1 MHVGLAPCRDYTAN
15 KWVPSETTTAFSKGF
30 PLEVSRKGRREV
42 STVRGKDDSNN
53 RNHFLRAHSMPRT
66 LVRAVFHLL
75 LQTKVVVISGRMT
88 LKKEST
94 AKKLFKGCFQ
104 QRKVVLL
111 LLLLSSEFTRVCSVP
126 QAQPLP
132 SEGRPQGGQCHDSE
146 YRDSSNHR
154 ASLVARW

>member
-1 MHVGLAPCRDYTAN
+1 M
-15 KWVPSETTTAFSKGF
+15 
-30 PLEVSRKGRREV
+30 

-88 LKKEST
+88 LEKENT
-94 AKKLFKGCFQ
+94 AKKPFKGCFQ
-104 QRKVVLL
+104 QRHVVL
-111 LLLLSSEFTRVCSVP
+111 LLLLSSEFTRVFSVP
-126 QAQPLP
+126 RAQPLP

-146 YRDSSNHR
+146 YRDSSNHQ